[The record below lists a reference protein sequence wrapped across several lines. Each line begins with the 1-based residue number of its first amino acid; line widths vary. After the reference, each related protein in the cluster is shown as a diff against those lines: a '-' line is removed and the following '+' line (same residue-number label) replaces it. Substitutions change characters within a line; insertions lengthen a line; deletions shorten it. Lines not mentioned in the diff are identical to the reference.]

1 MELAVVMGMGTC
13 ADIVDYY
20 GCLIRE
26 VGEGG
31 FPCQPCYISIL
42 YSAQLHMYVCVH
54 VYNIMLGVAKQQ
66 VCMSMLRTFLKYRDH
81 YTIVAAL
88 QLLCTHTYTCILH
101 ACSHLYVGR
110 CMDMYG
116 AIRL

>member
-66 VCMSMLRTFLKYRDH
+66 VCMSMLRTLQRSLYNSCSAATTM
-81 YTIVAAL
+81 YTYIYM
-88 QLLCTHTYTCILH
+88 YT
-101 ACSHLYVGR
+101 ACMFPSVCR
-110 CMDMYG
+110 EMYG
-116 AIRL
+116 YVWSY